1 MTRVL
6 IRVALAVNGKVTD
19 AAMRFDLRWL
29 FDLTGTIECT
39 LSDMWWRDLTLLE
52 KEQDQ

>member
-1 MTRVL
+1 MTKTL
-6 IRVALAVNGKVTD
+6 IKLALAVNGKVTD

-39 LSDMWWRDLTLLE
+39 LSDMATYIATFGQG
-52 KEQDQ
+52 K